1 MNIIFS
7 FQSIRMMNIE
17 EKHTWL
23 QTFESA
29 YPDPLNRSSQN
40 THKPGSD
47 LLVKSHHMQYLRE
60 VEKTDQGREDL
71 HWRMQNAVY
80 FSGGGVLLI
89 RNPYDAIR

>member
-1 MNIIFS
+1 
-7 FQSIRMMNIE
+7 MMNIE

-23 QTFESA
+23 QTFQSA
-29 YPDPLNRSSQN
+29 DPDQLNRNSLN
-40 THKPGSD
+40 THRPGAD

-71 HWRMQNAVY
+71 QWRMQNVVY

>member
-1 MNIIFS
+1 MV
-7 FQSIRMMNIE
+7 NIE
-17 EKHTWL
+17 ERQTWL
-23 QTFESA
+23 QTFENTD
-29 YPDPLNRSSQN
+29 PDTSHRSSQN

-89 RNPYDAIR
+89 RSPYDDIR